1 MTAATTTTT
10 APTAAGSQAA
20 PPRLRRRPAFAALG
34 VALVGFGGLAAAW
47 LAASMDAS
55 TPVVVAAHDLYRG
68 EVLAA
73 GLGDPLDEAIAD
85 HVLTLDGGVRL
96 LAGVATA
103 AQVPSMAA
111 LWEPLARSLRAMHDL
126 GVDVIVDAGRLGAA
140 HGPMPLLRHADLVAL
155 LLRSDLPSIN
165 AARGAVGMLGDELA
179 RTGLGT
185 QVLHTVLVGPGRP
198 YSPREVTSVL
208 RTPMLG
214 DVAWDPRAAAVLS
227 TGAPPGRGASRA
239 ALSRSLNALASA
251 AAAALSVAPT
261 TSREHA

>member
-1 MTAATTTTT
+1 MAIIALASASG
-10 APTAAGSQAA
+10 APGVTST
-20 PPRLRRRPAFAALG
+20 ALG
-34 VALVGFGGLAAAW
+34 LALAWHRPTLLVEADVTPGSAVLAGYCRGVLPHDQGLIDVA
-47 LAASMDAS
+47 
-55 TPVVVAAHDLYRG
+55 
-68 EVLAA
+68 LAA